1 MKTRSHKQDSQVIVY
16 DAGRIEQP
24 GSELFDADFW
34 VERGAVA
41 GEATGRGNALF
52 LDTPFGPAVL
62 RKYLRGGQ
70 AARVSRD
77 RYLFTGYERSRPL
90 AEYRMMERL
99 CGKGLPVPKPLA
111 AICQREGAHYTGA
124 LMTRRLLYAQT
135 LADLVGSKRFE
146 VSLWRAVGSTIR
158 LFHDQGVVHADLNAR
173 NILVTPENRVY
184 LIDFDRARIRT
195 ADTRAF
201 RANLKRLRR
210 SLDKFWP
217 EESADRLEE
226 CWGMLTEGYEKGGG
240 GQ

>member
-1 MKTRSHKQDSQVIVY
+1 
-16 DAGRIEQP
+16 
-24 GSELFDADFW
+24 
-34 VERGAVA
+34 
-41 GEATGRGNALF
+41 
-52 LDTPFGPAVL
+52 
-62 RKYLRGGQ
+62 
-70 AARVSRD
+70 
-77 RYLFTGYERSRPL
+77 
-90 AEYRMMERL
+90 
-99 CGKGLPVPKPLA
+99 
-111 AICQREGAHYTGA
+111 
-124 LMTRRLLYAQT
+124 MTRRLLYAQT

>member
-24 GSELFDADFW
+24 GPELFDAEFW
-34 VERGAVA
+34 AERGAVA

-77 RYLFTGYERSRPL
+77 RYLFAGYERSRPL

-99 CGKGLPVPKPLA
+99 SGKGLPVPKPLA

-124 LMTRRLLYAQT
+124 LMTRRILNAQT
-135 LADLVGSKRFE
+135 LAELVGSKRFE
-146 VSLWRAVGSTIR
+146 GSLWRAVGSTIR
-158 LFHDQGVVHADLNAR
+158 LFLDHGVVHADLNAR
-173 NILVTPENRVY
+173 NILVMPENRVY

-195 ADTRAF
+195 ADTRVF

-226 CWGMLTEGYEKGGG
+226 CWGVLTEGYEKGDS